1 MLILQPLNNDSDKY
15 WNLEGKPLFCKDC
28 YYYKYYFLQE
38 NLLIITDVQ
47 YFCSNQSKGSQSIP
61 DCDERETDEKT
72 EGSSKIC
79 NLKDLLNCHKNDLD
93 IQKKIVPYCYISEK
107 ET

>member
-1 MLILQPLNNDSDKY
+1 MAHN
-15 WNLEGKPLFCKDC
+15 KDC
-28 YYYKYYFLQE
+28 YYYKYYFLLQQE

-79 NLKDLLNCHKNDLD
+79 NLKDHLNCHKNDLD
-93 IQKKIVPYCYISEK
+93 IQKKICPYCYISEK